1 MALAMDIGRRR
12 KIPGC
17 ADGDRAAKPFL
28 HHFAMKSDAR
38 QPGTPTVGAMPGRT
52 DAEIH
57 QMSDAASYQVDGHR
71 RSADECRSLLA
82 AQPPPDRQIK
92 VMARIEGAVVV
103 DVGCGTGLF
112 VREAS
117 RRFPDRTIIGVDA
130 SDDDIRLARLLHPQF
145 AGQFR
150 RMSAYRLEFAEA
162 SVDCITLQEV
172 LEHLE
177 GAALAVKEANR
188 VLRPGGV
195 LVLSVPNPFY
205 LWRIV
210 KFVAAE
216 VGNVIRRRRG
226 RPPRLEAEILSADAA
241 WDRHVHSWTPQT
253 LLALLEVNGF
263 AYVDHAYENGA
274 ANPLR
279 RWFLVALPFL
289 GPTLIL
295 AVRKAAA
302 APAELV

>member
-1 MALAMDIGRRR
+1 
-12 KIPGC
+12 
-17 ADGDRAAKPFL
+17 
-28 HHFAMKSDAR
+28 
-38 QPGTPTVGAMPGRT
+38 
-52 DAEIH
+52 
-57 QMSDAASYQVDGHR
+57 MSDASSYQVDGHR
-71 RSADECRSLLA
+71 RSTDECHSLPA
-82 AQPPPDRQIK
+82 AEQLPDRQVE

-103 DVGCGTGLF
+103 DVGCGTGQF

-117 RRFPDRTIIGVDA
+117 RRFPHKTIIGVDA
-130 SDDDIRLARLLHPQF
+130 SDDEIRVARLLHPQL
-145 AGQFR
+145 AERFR

-162 SVDCITLQEV
+162 SVDCITMQEV

-195 LVLSVPNPFY
+195 LVVSAPNPFY
-205 LWRIV
+205 VWRIV

-216 VGNVIRRRRG
+216 IANMVRRRRG
-226 RPPRLEAEILSADAA
+226 RPARLDAEILSADAA

-263 AYVDHAYENGA
+263 AYVDHGYENGA

-279 RWFLVALPFL
+279 RWFLAALPFL

-295 AVRKAAA
+295 AVRKV
-302 APAELV
+302 APAPLALV